1 VTDWRTLA
9 ACLDEDPD
17 AFFPDPTDTPAITYA
32 KSICTGCPVQI
43 TCLETAIREEAGRG
57 LSFRAGIRGGKTP
70 AQRVREYW
78 RRARDRAAHRAPAP
92 PVVVDPPKPKPKS
105 DRKRPT
111 FIGDRTRATIARRR
125 LAGEGATALAREY
138 DITTKT
144 VQRIARAAERATA
157 EQQAAA

>member
-78 RRARDRAAHRAPAP
+78 RRARDRAGRRRPAEAEAEVGPEAADVHRRQDARDHRPAP
-92 PVVVDPPKPKPKS
+92 PG
-105 DRKRPT
+105 R
-111 FIGDRTRATIARRR
+111 
-125 LAGEGATALAREY
+125 
-138 DITTKT
+138 
-144 VQRIARAAERATA
+144 
-157 EQQAAA
+157 